1 MITYPKELPRPLM
14 DGYDFKAVSP
24 IVRSELQSGRARQRR
39 AFTSV
44 PTSVT
49 VKWLMNQS
57 QAQYFEAWWE
67 EILVSGTQWF
77 ECPLSAPTGFHEYT
91 ARFTDIY
98 QGPTLVTKEW
108 WQFSATLEL
117 RKRPMVVPGWAVYAP
132 QYILLSS
139 LFDKAV
145 NMKWPES
152 RYQTYMP
159 EFDQSQNKEWPPQ
172 A

>member
-14 DGYDFKAVSP
+14 DGYDFQAVSP
-24 IVRSELQSGRARQRR
+24 MVRSELQSGRARQRR

-44 PTSVT
+44 PTNAT

-77 ECPLSAPTGFHEYT
+77 DCPLSAPTGFQAYT

-98 QGPTLVTKEW
+98 QGPTPVTRGW

-117 RKRPMVVPGWAVYAP
+117 RKRPLLEPGWVIDAP
-132 QYILLSS
+132 EYIVGAP
-139 LFDKAV
+139 LFDLA
-145 NMKWPES
+145 MTREWPDS
-152 RYQTYMP
+152 DYQTYMDVFDRAVNDKLP
-159 EFDQSQNKEWPPQ
+159 E